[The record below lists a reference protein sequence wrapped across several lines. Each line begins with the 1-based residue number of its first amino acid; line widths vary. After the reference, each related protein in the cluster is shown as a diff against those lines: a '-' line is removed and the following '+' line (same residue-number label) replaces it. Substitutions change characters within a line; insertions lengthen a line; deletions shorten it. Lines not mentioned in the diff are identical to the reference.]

1 MEVTVEH
8 GKMELLHPGAETA
21 HDTVGDLYLLWR
33 ENGSYSA
40 AFLQHCEVELLQPGA
55 EAGQETVDE
64 LYLWWRENGSDSGA
78 W

>member
-8 GKMELLHPGAETA
+8 G
-21 HDTVGDLYLLWR
+21 
-33 ENGSYSA
+33 
-40 AFLQHCEVELLQPGA
+40 EVELLQPGA
-55 EAGQETVDE
+55 EGE